1 MYETIESTFKYE
13 DVDFDFKATYYKGD
27 KGDYHTA
34 PSKPEV
40 DIEFIG
46 FLPDIDLYECLDNKV
61 IEALKEYIIES
72 E

>member
-13 DVDFDFKATYYKGD
+13 DVDFDFKVTYYKGD

-34 PSKPEV
+34 PSQPEI
-40 DIEFIG
+40 DIDFIG
-46 FLPDIDLYECLDNKV
+46 FLPNTDLYECLDNKV